1 MLPIQTARPE
11 HNAKLEKTAAVLTAV
26 AHGMSA
32 QVMDCLHGSG
42 ICEKF
47 EVPDGAGRY
56 LRDGLHPTPKGQ
68 ELMGRFAAKEL
79 RNNMFCSGGRGEL
92 RSPLHPPLPPPSGYG
107 TDSFKGSP

>member
-1 MLPIQTARPE
+1 
-11 HNAKLEKTAAVLTAV
+11 
-26 AHGMSA
+26 MSA
-32 QVMDCLHGSG
+32 QVIDYLHGSG

-79 RNNMFCSGGRGEL
+79 RNNMF
-92 RSPLHPPLPPPSGYG
+92 
-107 TDSFKGSP
+107 